1 VPEVLKVPKAAQEH
15 LAALVAAKA
24 KAASAGDMK
33 ALRHIDLQIRLMRI
47 KYGLVG
53 KHGNTV
59 RVTPPPHVQAV
70 AHARRAA
77 EVKALTRLGVPA
89 WFRPGYRDV
98 TRVRLWRR
106 LSPQYRAYLIKKH
119 KMGAMGTYLPSLSYL
134 AAQNKVSQYVVA
146 TATAAQMPDSI
157 RAQAAGDI
165 VTVVS
170 EAGPDLPGDR
180 VTTDNVSSLDL
191 AQGSQQAA
199 LELLDD
205 AQALAAEQQDEESLD
220 ATLEPAGEGLLADE
234 VEWYNDPTKLLIA
247 GLGAIVVISAL
258 RR

>member
-1 VPEVLKVPKAAQEH
+1 MPEVLKVPKAAQEH

-33 ALRHIDLQIRLMRI
+33 ALRHIDLQIRLLRI

-59 RVTPPPHVQAV
+59 RVTPAAHVQAV
-70 AHARRAA
+70 ARARRAA
-77 EVKALTRLGVPA
+77 EVKALTKLGVPA

-106 LSPQYRAYLIKKH
+106 LSPQYRAYLTKQH
-119 KMGAMGTYLPSLSYL
+119 KLGVLGVYLPALSYL
-134 AAQNKVSQYVVA
+134 ASQNKVSQYVDPTVA
-146 TATAAQMPDSI
+146 ETADSV

-165 VTVVS
+165 VTVVA
-170 EAGPDLPGDR
+170 EAGPDLASAPAE
-180 VTTDNVSSLDL
+180 NVSSLDL
-191 AQGSQQAA
+191 AQGSHQAA

-205 AQALAAEQQDEESLD
+205 AQALAAEEQDEADLD